1 LRKSF
6 AGGLEDCRSSKGY
19 QSRVWTDTLLGA
31 WVETSFM
38 IHDSQAKPVRYARAL
53 AEIFS
58 PWAIWGALTV
68 ALGIAY
74 FLAAEL
80 SLALILET
88 DGVAVFWPAA
98 GIAAGALISIGS
110 AARFPVIVG
119 VMAANILANLLGD
132 RNIWSSIV
140 FAACN
145 AGEAVLVAGLIE
157 RFFGSPFSLD
167 RLHRVLGLFVG
178 AIVGTAVSGIGGTL
192 GYVLFHSSTTSALTI
207 WYHWFSS
214 DAIGIITVAPLLIAL
229 GSALRGLPPREGFL
243 EGACALVLVT
253 TFSALFL
260 YLPSVPWAD
269 NVIIALMFPVFLW
282 IGARYGP
289 ILTAVAISISSFAI
303 LWAATFGIGIF
314 DSSVLLLVDRVRS
327 AQVDIMI
334 FSFSG
339 LILAALFSERRQ
351 HEAKLEESEEQL
363 RDALSTAERADRAKS
378 SFLAAASHD
387 LRQPLQTLKF
397 LQGAL
402 QRQPQ
407 NSEAQAALIGIDRS
421 LKSMDGMLSALLDIN
436 RLETG
441 ALRASM
447 SDFEVKDI
455 FDSVAAD
462 FADLINEKG
471 LKWRLV
477 KSAVTIHSDRR
488 LLEVMIRNLV
498 SNAVRFT
505 DQGKVLLGCRR
516 ARDKVRIEVWDS
528 GVGIMG
534 DQIPLIFEEYY
545 QAAEGA
551 RLAGFGLGLAI
562 VQRVG
567 KILNH
572 RIDVHSTPGK
582 GSGFFIEVPLGR
594 EQANVTHRF
603 KMTRGQIVGPLP
615 RTILI
620 IEDEGFVR
628 TGLELLFSSEGIA
641 CVSVATGNE
650 ALALVTEKGL
660 RPDLV
665 VSDYNLPGMNGVESI
680 EILRAAVAW
689 KIPAIV
695 LTGEIR
701 SDVIEAIA
709 QHDLSIATKPIEADE
724 LLQLVQGLH
733 ANASERAAFG
743 QRAPA

>member
-1 LRKSF
+1 
-6 AGGLEDCRSSKGY
+6 
-19 QSRVWTDTLLGA
+19 
-31 WVETSFM
+31 M
-38 IHDSQAKPVRYARAL
+38 IREFQAKPVCYARVL
-53 AEIFS
+53 AEVFS
-58 PWAIWGALTV
+58 LVAIWGAFTV

-74 FLAAEL
+74 FLAARL
-80 SLALILET
+80 SLALLLET

-98 GIAAGALISIGS
+98 GIAAGAVISVGS

-119 VMAANILANLLGD
+119 VMAATIFGNLLSD

-167 RLHRVLGLFVG
+167 RLNRVLGLFAAAVIG
-178 AIVGTAVSGIGGTL
+178 PAVSGIGGTL
-192 GYVLFHSSTTSALTI
+192 GYVLFHSSTTPALTI
-207 WYHWFSS
+207 WYHWFAS
-214 DAIGIITVAPLLIAL
+214 DAIGIITVAPLLIVL
-229 GSALRGLPPREGFL
+229 GSALRGLQPRKAVL
-243 EGACALVLVT
+243 EGAAALVSVT
-253 TFSALFL
+253 AFSALFL

-269 NVIIALMFPVFLW
+269 NLIIAVTLPVFLW
-282 IGARYGP
+282 IGARFGP
-289 ILTAVAISISSFAI
+289 ILTAVATSITSFTI
-303 LWAATFGIGIF
+303 LWAAIFGIGIF
-314 DSSVLLLVDRVRS
+314 DSLHLLLADRVRS
-327 AQVDIMI
+327 AQADIMI

-363 RDALSTAERADRAKS
+363 RDALSAAEQADRATS

-387 LRQPLQTLKF
+387 LRQPLQTLKC
-397 LQGAL
+397 LQGTL
-402 QRQPQ
+402 ERQPQ
-407 NSEAQAALIGIDRS
+407 NSETQAAVIGIHRS

-436 RLETG
+436 RLDAG
-441 ALRASM
+441 ALRTSI
-447 SDFEVKDI
+447 SDFELKDI

-462 FADLINEKG
+462 FAELINDKG

-477 KSAVTIHSDRR
+477 QTTVTIHSDRR

-505 DQGKVLLGCRR
+505 DQGAVLLGCRR
-516 ARDKVRIEVWDS
+516 VRDKVRIEVWDS

-534 DQIPLIFEEYY
+534 DQIPLIFEEHY
-545 QAAEGA
+545 QVEEGG
-551 RLAGFGLGLAI
+551 RRGGFGLGLAI
-562 VQRVG
+562 VQRMG

-594 EQANVTHRF
+594 EQANVRHRF
-603 KMTRGQIVGPLP
+603 KMTRDQIVGPLP
-615 RTILI
+615 RTIVL
-620 IEDEGFVR
+620 IEDEAFVR
-628 TGLELLFSSEGIA
+628 TGVESLFSSEGIS
-641 CVSVATGNE
+641 CVCVATGNE
-650 ALALVTEKGL
+650 ALALITEGGV

-680 EILRAAVAW
+680 EILRAAAAW

-709 QHDLSIATKPIEADE
+709 KHDLSIGIKPIDADE
-724 LLQLVQGLH
+724 LLQLVRRLH
-733 ANASERAAFG
+733 ANASERAACG
-743 QRAPA
+743 PRRPA

>member
-1 LRKSF
+1 
-6 AGGLEDCRSSKGY
+6 
-19 QSRVWTDTLLGA
+19 
-31 WVETSFM
+31 M
-38 IHDSQAKPVRYARAL
+38 IHDSQAKPVHYARAL
-53 AEIFS
+53 AEVFS

-74 FLAAEL
+74 FLAARL
-80 SLALILET
+80 SLALLLET

-98 GIAAGALISIGS
+98 GIAAGAVISIGS

-119 VMAANILANLLGD
+119 TMAATILANVLGD

-145 AGEAVLVAGLIE
+145 AGEAVLVAGLIQ
-157 RFFGSPFSLD
+157 RFFGLPFSLD
-167 RLHRVLGLFVG
+167 RVHRVLGLFAA
-178 AIVGTAVSGIGGTL
+178 AIVGPAVSGIGGTL
-192 GYVLFHSSTTSALTI
+192 GYMLFHSSTTSALTI
-207 WYHWFSS
+207 WYHWFTS
-214 DAIGIITVAPLLIAL
+214 DAIGIITVAPPLIAL
-229 GSALRGLPPREGFL
+229 GSVLRGLPPRKAVL
-243 EGACALVLVT
+243 EDAWALVSVT
-253 TFSALFL
+253 AFSALFL
-260 YLPSVPWAD
+260 YLPSEPWA
-269 NVIIALMFPVFLW
+269 NNLIIALIIPVFLW
-282 IGARYGP
+282 IGARCGP
-289 ILTAVAISISSFAI
+289 ILTAVATSITSFTI

-314 DSSVLLLVDRVRS
+314 DSLLLVDRVRS

-339 LILAALFSERRQ
+339 LILAALFSERSQ
-351 HEAKLEESEEQL
+351 YEAKLEESEEQL
-363 RDALSTAERADRAKS
+363 RDALSAAERADRAKS

-402 QRQPQ
+402 ERQPQ

-441 ALRASM
+441 SLRASM

-462 FADLINEKG
+462 FAELINEKG
-471 LKWRLV
+471 LKLRLV
-477 KSAVTIHSDRR
+477 QTAVTIHSDRR

-505 DQGKVLLGCRR
+505 DQGRVLLGCRR

-545 QAAEGA
+545 QVEEGV
-551 RLAGFGLGLAI
+551 RLGGIGLGLAI

-594 EQANVTHRF
+594 EQANATHRF
-603 KMTRGQIVGPLP
+603 KTTRDQIVGPLP
-615 RTILI
+615 RTILV

-628 TGLELLFSSEGIA
+628 TGLELLFSSEGIT
-641 CVSVATGNE
+641 CVCVATGDE
-650 ALALVTEKGL
+650 ALALVTEKGM

-709 QHDLSIATKPIEADE
+709 QHDLSIAIKPIEADE
-724 LLQLVQGLH
+724 LLRLVRGLH

>member
-1 LRKSF
+1 MTREFRSPPPTEDWARLDAGAF
-6 AGGLEDCRSSKGY
+6 AEVL
-19 QSRVWTDTLLGA
+19 
-31 WVETSFM
+31 
-38 IHDSQAKPVRYARAL
+38 P
-53 AEIFS
+53 

-74 FLAAEL
+74 FLAARL
-80 SLALILET
+80 SLALLLEP

-98 GIAAGALISIGS
+98 GIAAGAVISIGS
-110 AARFPVIVG
+110 TARLPVIAG
-119 VMAANILANLLGD
+119 VMAATILGNLLSD
-132 RNIWSSIV
+132 RNIYSSIV
-140 FAACN
+140 FAVCN
-145 AGEAVLVAGLIE
+145 AGEAMLVAGLIE

-167 RLHRVLGLFVG
+167 RLHRVVGLFAAAVVG
-178 AIVGTAVSGIGGTL
+178 PAVSGIGGSL

-207 WYHWFSS
+207 WYHWFAS
-214 DAIGIITVAPLLIAL
+214 DAIGIITVAPPLIAL
-229 GSALRGLPPREGFL
+229 GSVMRGLRPRKAVL
-243 EGACALVLVT
+243 EGAAALVSVT
-253 TFSALFL
+253 AFSALFL
-260 YLPSVPWAD
+260 YLPSEPWA
-269 NVIIALMFPVFLW
+269 NNLIIAVTFPVFLW
-282 IGARYGP
+282 IGARCGP
-289 ILTAVAISISSFAI
+289 ILTAVATSITSFTI

-314 DSSVLLLVDRVRS
+314 DSPGLLLADRVRS
-327 AQVDIMI
+327 AQADIII

-351 HEAKLEESEEQL
+351 YEAKLEESEEQL
-363 RDALSTAERADRAKS
+363 RNALTAAEQAGRAKS

-397 LQGAL
+397 LQGTL
-402 QRQPQ
+402 ERQPQ
-407 NSEAQAALIGIDRS
+407 NGETQAALVGMDRS

-455 FDSVAAD
+455 FDSVAAE
-462 FADLINEKG
+462 FADLISDKG
-471 LKWRLV
+471 LKLHLV
-477 KSAVTIHSDRR
+477 RTAVAIHSDRR

-505 DQGKVLLGCRR
+505 DQGRILLGCRR
-516 ARDKVRIEVWDS
+516 AGDKVRIEVWDS

-534 DQIPLIFEEYY
+534 DQIPLIFEEHY
-545 QAAEGA
+545 QVEKGA
-551 RLAGFGLGLAI
+551 RLGGFGLGLAI

-572 RIDVHSTPGK
+572 RIYVHSTPGR
-582 GSGFFIEVPLGR
+582 GSGFLIEVPLAR
-594 EQANVTHRF
+594 ARANVTHRL
-603 KMTRGQIVGPLP
+603 KATRSQIGGPLP
-615 RTILI
+615 RAVLV

-628 TGLELLFSSEGIA
+628 AGLASLFGSEGITCV
-641 CVSVATGNE
+641 CVSTGNE
-650 ALALVTEKGL
+650 ALAVVTEKGM

-665 VSDYNLPGMNGVESI
+665 VSDYNLPGMNGVDCI

-701 SDVIEAIA
+701 SEVIEVIA
-709 QHDLSIATKPIEADE
+709 QNDLSIAVKPIDADE
-724 LLQLVQGLH
+724 LLQLVRGLH
-733 ANASERAAFG
+733 ANASNTLLSVPTSCRPS
-743 QRAPA
+743 APTVSDVIEVY